1 MKENIQD
8 GMRARQLIAEKGKK
22 HKTEKSL
29 ERKDE
34 TCKNGKYISA
44 N

>member
-22 HKTEKSL
+22 AQNGGKF
-29 ERKDE
+29 RK
-34 TCKNGKYISA
+34 KG
-44 N
+44 